1 MVITLVEEYNVDP
14 MTIDKVNLYVAIPI
28 MCIYVYISH
37 VLSSHRFNCTYT
49 ESK

>member
-28 MCIYVYISH
+28 VCILYVDR
-37 VLSSHRFNCTYT
+37 VLSSHRYMHLYIG
-49 ESK
+49 K